1 MISAHQI
8 LSRHGIRTASAEP
21 AGQRAPLQEW
31 PPAFKAS
38 RTRAISAGWWLVPSI
53 LVGLLLW
60 VMAFRAVFFWL
71 AG

>member
-21 AGQRAPLQEW
+21 AGQRASLQEW

-38 RTRAISAGWWLVPSI
+38 RSRAISAGWWLLPSI
-53 LVGLLLW
+53 LVGFVLW
-60 VMAFRAVFFWL
+60 AMAFRAVFVWI